1 MTGTF
6 VDRAT
11 PNGVP
16 LFLSRWLAHPL
27 RMGSVVPSSKTL
39 SNHMARCG
47 WPEEDDGVVLD
58 LGAGTGVFSRAFL
71 DAGLPPERLVTLEI
85 DPDLADHLRGTLRGV
100 EVLECDARALLDY
113 LPVRFQGR
121 ISSVVCGIPLVLL
134 PLEEQRRFVDA
145 IQAVAPGRGFRL
157 FSYCITSPLPAKK
170 LGLVAKREVWTPMN
184 LPPASVWRYMP
195 ASADACIPGEPGHA
209 PSGPR

>member
-1 MTGTF
+1 MTETF
-6 VDRAT
+6 VGRAT

-27 RMGSVVPSSKTL
+27 RMGSVVPSSATL
-39 SNHMARCG
+39 CKHMVRCA
-47 WPEEDDGVVLD
+47 WPEDDGVVLE
-58 LGAGTGVFSRAFL
+58 LGAGTGVISRAFL
-71 DAGLPPERLVTLEI
+71 DAGLAAERLVTLEI

-100 EVLECDARALLDY
+100 EVLECDARKMLDY
-113 LPVRFQGR
+113 LPKRFQGR

-134 PLEEQRRFVDA
+134 PFVEQRRFVHA
-145 IQAVAPGRGFRL
+145 MQAVAPGQGFLL

-170 LGLVAKREVWTPMN
+170 LGLTAKREVWTPMN

-195 ASADACIPGEPGHA
+195 ASADA
-209 PSGPR
+209 